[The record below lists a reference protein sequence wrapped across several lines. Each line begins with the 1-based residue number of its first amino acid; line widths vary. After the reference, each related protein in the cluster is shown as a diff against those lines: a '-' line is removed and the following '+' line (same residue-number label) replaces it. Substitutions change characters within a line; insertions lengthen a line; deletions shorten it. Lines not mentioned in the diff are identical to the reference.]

1 MGKLVVESIGIA
13 DLLARLRTNTWLVPA
28 FQRDFVWS
36 EANVTSLVLSVI
48 EARPI
53 GMATL
58 WEQPD
63 DSELSLV
70 PASIEDTQNNTSAS
84 VTMAEDDDAR
94 PNKFYAVLDGRQ
106 RSTALAM
113 AFGGLRATDARR
125 RFSGRFFLDVKE
137 EDVTERVRYIRE
149 PQVKAK
155 KYDTL
160 SACVADGLFPLAT
173 DPSKGLMGQ
182 WMSYLQEI
190 QNPNNYPNGKLPDD
204 NELASRNAILQKA
217 FEGISETVLAVYV
230 VPADYT
236 LGEICEI
243 FETLNTTGTKVSTV
257 DLLHSWLFNDTH
269 QESEPILLREWI
281 DELGQMEG
289 AVGWASKAERP
300 EIIAQTVTACYI
312 VLDDPGKPHPRSVG
326 GVKKQQSV
334 SALKASDLLATPAAF
349 WKQAVAEVPSLAGY
363 IGDFQKCVSGAYF
376 PLSDCPYPVT
386 VAMYSALRW
395 YMDHDSRYASQWTVT
410 ELDAIFRAFF
420 WRNALTGRFDQGFL
434 SQSATDLKDLK
445 EILFRRAKADSANS
459 WASEANEFLTK
470 AMALRSPTLDE
481 TERQLL
487 HAKPAGALG
496 QALSLPVRT
505 RPEADLLEPGT
516 SIHYPSAKPVE
527 LHHIYPQAW
536 CANNRH
542 GALGAILDPNRADY
556 DYVRSVANQTPLTR
570 ESNND
575 WRANTPGQALAK
587 RDLTFA
593 VAKDR
598 LESHFIS
605 KIAYDALT
613 ASNPDPKGFWDERAR
628 MIGEY
633 LVARC
638 SVYL

>member
-63 DSELSLV
+63 DSDLSLV
-70 PASIEDTQNNTSAS
+70 PASIEDTKNNASTS
-84 VTMAEDDDAR
+84 VTIAEDDAAR

-190 QNPNNYPNGKLPDD
+190 QNPSNYPNGELPDAS
-204 NELASRNAILQKA
+204 ELASRNAILQKA

-230 VPADYT
+230 VPADYS

-243 FETLNTTGTKVSTV
+243 FETLNTTGTRVSTV

-269 QESEPILLREWI
+269 LESEPILLREWI

-289 AVGWASKAERP
+289 AVGWASKTERP
-300 EIIAQTVTACYI
+300 ELIAQTVTACYI
-312 VLDDPGKPHPRSVG
+312 VMDDPGKPQPRSVG
-326 GVKKQQSV
+326 GAKKQQSV

-349 WKQAVAEVPSLAGY
+349 WKEAVAEAPDLAGY
-363 IGDFQKCVSGAYF
+363 IGDFQKCVSGTYF

-386 VAMYSALRW
+386 VAMYSGLRW
-395 YMDHDSRYASQWTVT
+395 YMDHDSRYANQWTVH
-410 ELDAIFRAFF
+410 ELDAVFRAFF

-459 WASEANEFLTK
+459 WASEANDFLTK
-470 AMALRSPTLDE
+470 TMGLRLPKLDE

-487 HAKPAGALG
+487 QAKPAGALG

-516 SIHYPSAKPVE
+516 SIQYPSAKPVE

-542 GALGAILDPNRADY
+542 GALGDILDPNKAEY

-575 WRANTPGQALAK
+575 WRAKTPGQALAK
-587 RDLTFA
+587 GDLTFA
-593 VAKDR
+593 VAQGR

-605 KIAYDALT
+605 KISYEALT
-613 ASNPDPKGFWDERAR
+613 ASSPDPKGFWDERAR